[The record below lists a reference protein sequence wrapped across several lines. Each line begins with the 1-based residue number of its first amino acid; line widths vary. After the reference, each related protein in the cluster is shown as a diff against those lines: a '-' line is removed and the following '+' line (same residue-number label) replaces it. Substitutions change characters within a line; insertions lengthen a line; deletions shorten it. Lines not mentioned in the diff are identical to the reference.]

1 MDNNA
6 KLRPLYLAKILY
18 ERTDEDHYLT
28 TMQLAQ
34 ILEEEY
40 GIPAHRQTIKT
51 DIELLQQFGMDIQE
65 VKSTQNRYNLISRQ
79 FEIAELKLLIDAV
92 QSSKFISKE
101 RSEQMVSKIVT
112 LAGQHKAEELK
123 RNASVEGRVKSEN
136 RQDLLIVDAINEAI
150 NARKK
155 IAFQYFA
162 YNIRKQKKL
171 RHDGERY
178 IFSPYRLIWN
188 GDYYYVLGYS
198 DKHQAIGSFRVDRIS
213 ARPDILS
220 EEAVPVP
227 VDFGVDDFL
236 ATTFR
241 MYGSECREVELIC
254 DNSVIDA
261 IIDRFGTDVT
271 IYACDMSTF
280 RVIVRV
286 AISHI
291 FFSWIFGFGGKVRI
305 KGPEKIKTAYRNDRQ
320 CVSLWLAAKAGC
332 RPQANRSYAFC
343 ADSRVLRHSASRR
356 WRVFCFPDWQSN
368 GCGGRIYEHPYR
380 NQYRTDN
387 RSFSACLRR
396 LFPCNVSFL

>member
-198 DKHQAIGSFRVDRIS
+198 DKRQAIGSFRVDRIS

-227 VDFGVDDFL
+227 ADFGVDDFL

-241 MYGSECREVELIC
+241 MYGSERQEVELIC

-286 AISHI
+286 AVSHI
-291 FFSWIFGFGGKVRI
+291 FFSWIFGFGGKVKI
-305 KGPEKIKTAYRNDRQ
+305 KGPEDVKEKYSEMLN
-320 CVSLWLAAKAGC
+320 AAAT
-332 RPQANRSYAFC
+332 
-343 ADSRVLRHSASRR
+343 DLR
-356 WRVFCFPDWQSN
+356 
-368 GCGGRIYEHPYR
+368 
-380 NQYRTDN
+380 
-387 RSFSACLRR
+387 
-396 LFPCNVSFL
+396 

>member
-92 QSSKFISKE
+92 QSSKFIPKE
-101 RSEQMVSKIVT
+101 RSEQMVSKIVA
-112 LAGQHKAEELK
+112 LAGQ
-123 RNASVEGRVKSEN
+123 
-136 RQDLLIVDAINEAI
+136 
-150 NARKK
+150 
-155 IAFQYFA
+155 
-162 YNIRKQKKL
+162 
-171 RHDGERY
+171 
-178 IFSPYRLIWN
+178 
-188 GDYYYVLGYS
+188 
-198 DKHQAIGSFRVDRIS
+198 HQAIGSFRVDRIS

-227 VDFGVDDFL
+227 ADFGVDDFL

-241 MYGSECREVELIC
+241 MYGSECQEVELIC

-271 IYACDMSTF
+271 IYACDMRTF

-305 KGPEKIKTAYRNDRQ
+305 KGPEKIKTDYKEM
-320 CVSLWLAAKAGC
+320 VSRALSSL
-332 RPQANRSYAFC
+332 
-343 ADSRVLRHSASRR
+343 
-356 WRVFCFPDWQSN
+356 
-368 GCGGRIYEHPYR
+368 
-380 NQYRTDN
+380 
-387 RSFSACLRR
+387 
-396 LFPCNVSFL
+396 